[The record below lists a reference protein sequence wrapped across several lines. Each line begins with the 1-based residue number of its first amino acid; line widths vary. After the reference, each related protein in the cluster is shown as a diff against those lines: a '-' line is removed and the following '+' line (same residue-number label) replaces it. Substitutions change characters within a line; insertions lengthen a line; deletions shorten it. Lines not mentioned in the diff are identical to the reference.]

1 MPFSRR
7 TDPNFL
13 PAAGNVRAFVFKRHF
28 SLQNVICWYHI
39 MFKAGFQPCS
49 GPFSVFHVKHVSR
62 ETGKRPPHGGLFP
75 YQPGKAVYAKPSDP
89 PHTGPKGGGGR
100 GKGKQK
106 WKRKALPSAVGGQQN
121 ICRGGRSGALKAL
134 YAGFWHGASSGQDSR
149 TGLRG
154 VFCLYLPGLGDP
166 HHIFNVVLM
175 VLLVGGHVYAGALH
189 GRDRA
194 LHGIEK

>member
-13 PAAGNVRAFVFKRHF
+13 PAAGNVRAFAFKRHF
-28 SLQNVICWYHI
+28 FLQNVICWYHI

-62 ETGKRPPHGGLFP
+62 ETGKRPPRGGLFP

-89 PHTGPKGGGGR
+89 PHTGPKGDGGR

-106 WKRKALPSAVGGQQN
+106 WKRKALPL
-121 ICRGGRSGALKAL
+121 RGGWSAE
-134 YAGFWHGASSGQDSR
+134 
-149 TGLRG
+149 
-154 VFCLYLPGLGDP
+154 YLPRRLSRR
-166 HHIFNVVLM
+166 FESS
-175 VLLVGGHVYAGALH
+175 LH
-189 GRDRA
+189 GLSAQRFIQPGQSDGLTRGFLPLPARA
-194 LHGIEK
+194 LGSAPHIQCSPHGPARRRSRLRRRSSW